1 MSCSALSCKNR
12 PSPGTGI
19 SFHRFPLD
27 DKDRL
32 QKWLLNLRR
41 DNFQPS
47 PSARICSQHFEDGC
61 FFTNNHG
68 KLCLSKSAVP
78 TLFYYPISFRSWRKY
93 WSKRMVVSEEEKS
106 GDGSRGTLHAVETTD
121 DHHKPEPTAACFG
134 TPQTLLKTEPRS
146 RFVEVDVILNESI
159 KEEDDDIGLDM
170 PDTNVSPVI
179 YPSEVCVV
187 AVRQDHCY
195 YSSSSNTDGTNAAG
209 NQESE
214 SAEMLRHKLHV
225 VLSKIKV
232 FRKTMKIKN
241 QMIRRLKSRVL
252 SLKANVKTE
261 RLQREK
267 MQVTLSKLQKDLDC
281 RLQPKPKNPDL

>member
-1 MSCSALSCKNR
+1 
-12 PSPGTGI
+12 
-19 SFHRFPLD
+19 
-27 DKDRL
+27 
-32 QKWLLNLRR
+32 
-41 DNFQPS
+41 
-47 PSARICSQHFEDGC
+47 
-61 FFTNNHG
+61 
-68 KLCLSKSAVP
+68 
-78 TLFYYPISFRSWRKY
+78 
-93 WSKRMVVSEEEKS
+93 MVVSEEEKS

>member
-1 MSCSALSCKNR
+1 
-12 PSPGTGI
+12 
-19 SFHRFPLD
+19 
-27 DKDRL
+27 
-32 QKWLLNLRR
+32 
-41 DNFQPS
+41 
-47 PSARICSQHFEDGC
+47 
-61 FFTNNHG
+61 
-68 KLCLSKSAVP
+68 
-78 TLFYYPISFRSWRKY
+78 
-93 WSKRMVVSEEEKS
+93 MVVSEEEKS

-267 MQVTLSKLQKDLDC
+267 MQKDLDC